1 MLIFSN
7 CYNNSSKETKYA
19 CNDKHVF
26 ENWLENFAY
35 SETNLS
41 LVQKRINLYIH

>member
-26 ENWLENFAY
+26 ENVLENFAY
-35 SETNLS
+35 QTYSEANLS
-41 LVQKRINLYIH
+41 LV